1 LVHFVHIWRHNNPG
15 QPPIQLLWEA
25 DIGVIELREEGGGC
39 LIDEDDSDRSPGYEY
54 SANGECCSEN
64 TLTRMVSERGR
75 DIDSGVGVV
84 DEMKFPHPLYSVL
97 NPMNEPGTNEV

>member
-1 LVHFVHIWRHNNPG
+1 MKTT
-15 QPPIQLLWEA
+15 PIGAPATSTAPMVNVALK
-25 DIGVIELREEGGGC
+25 
-39 LIDEDDSDRSPGYEY
+39 
-54 SANGECCSEN
+54 N

-97 NPMNEPGTNEV
+97 NP